1 MLRKEEPSLAR
12 LVDGGILIFFG
23 DKKRTIVS
31 CKIAKYLNDPK
42 ITPHVFFKKKKIGSL
57 ILIHRST
64 IKGKAITKDIGHLV
78 KPCTD
83 DYELM
88 WSRDFLNFF

>member
-42 ITPHVFFKKKKIGSL
+42 ITPHVFLK
-57 ILIHRST
+57 
-64 IKGKAITKDIGHLV
+64 
-78 KPCTD
+78 
-83 DYELM
+83 
-88 WSRDFLNFF
+88 